1 MSDLGASTLLGLGA
15 ELSIKIDIMFFLTLR
30 FFFLALAS
38 TGKGLRQLYFQ
49 SSKFSWQK
57 TSVLPGVLRL
67 LKSNFDGDGD
77 VSLNF
82 DGDGDVSSNFDGDGD
97 VSFSAASA
105 RNPKP
110 SLPIQG
116 EVVALLL
123 RLILDGG
130 VRPVH
135 AS

>member
-1 MSDLGASTLLGLGA
+1 MIIFCATAVLQDNQN
-15 ELSIKIDIMFFLTLR
+15 LT
-30 FFFLALAS
+30 
-38 TGKGLRQLYFQ
+38 YFQ

-67 LKSNFDGDGD
+67 LKSNFGGD
-77 VSLNF
+77 VSF
-82 DGDGDVSSNFDGDGD
+82 NFDGDGD

-116 EVVALLL
+116 EVVTLLP
-123 RLILDGG
+123 RFILDGG